1 MMLLLEKELVALD
14 LPMNNNLLS
23 IDQSSRITGYAIFKN
38 AKLIQYGKI
47 VLNED
52 DLGERLV
59 KLRSSILNL
68 INEFQITE
76 IAFEDIQLQSN
87 ITNNVATFK
96 SLAEVF
102 GVIHE
107 LVEELNIPYKTI
119 LASSWKSTLSIK
131 GRTRTEQKHNAQ
143 EKIKEL
149 YNIQPTQDECDA
161 ICIGIHYL
169 LKPTEQKEESFD
181 WSN

>member
-1 MMLLLEKELVALD
+1 MMLLLEKELVALG

-87 ITNNVATFK
+87 ITNNVATCK
-96 SLAEVF
+96 SLAEASLAFIVLP
-102 GVIHE
+102 I
-107 LVEELNIPYKTI
+107 IPESG
-119 LASSWKSTLSIK
+119 LFHPWDTL
-131 GRTRTEQKHNAQ
+131 R
-143 EKIKEL
+143 
-149 YNIQPTQDECDA
+149 P
-161 ICIGIHYL
+161 
-169 LKPTEQKEESFD
+169 
-181 WSN
+181 

>member
-1 MMLLLEKELVALD
+1 
-14 LPMNNNLLS
+14 MNNNLLS

-76 IAFEDIQLQSN
+76 IAFEDIQLQ
-87 ITNNVATFK
+87 NNVGNNVDTFK
-96 SLAEVF
+96 KLAEVF
-102 GVIHE
+102 GVIYE
-107 LVEELNIPYKTI
+107 LITELNIPYTAV
-119 LASSWKSTLSIK
+119 LASTWKSTLGIK
-131 GRTRTEQKHNAQ
+131 GRTRPEQKKNAQ
-143 EKIKEL
+143 QFVSDTYKIKA
-149 YNIQPTQDECDA
+149 TQDECDA
-161 ICIGIHYL
+161 ICIGTHMIKNPKK
-169 LKPTEQKEESFD
+169 KPAQDFD
-181 WSN
+181 WSE